1 MDPDLTI
8 YDDVSQLLL
17 NGYEG
22 GSQGVKKKLT
32 MTGAAHPPSQ
42 YKSTEMQN
50 EDPADFGYEESECP
64 ELDPNDVSRCLN
76 AIPGD
81 QTNCSSISNQVKNV
95 FQLTLGIDFNPIIK
109 KTRQN
114 NITFFKKNFVRG
126 KVFRIMN

>member
-17 NGYEG
+17 NGYDG

-32 MTGAAHPPSQ
+32 MTAAAHPPSQ

-50 EDPADFGYEESECP
+50 EDPADFGNEESECP

-81 QTNCSSISNQVKNV
+81 QSNCSSISNQVKNV

-109 KTRQN
+109 KDKT
-114 NITFFKKNFVRG
+114 K
-126 KVFRIMN
+126 